1 MSKTDS
7 HVVSPDA
14 RPVQKSKNMSAVR
27 KAAQPA
33 DLRKRL
39 TDLTQAHRQEI
50 QALKSRFQT
59 EQKLM
64 REALKEQQRKT
75 KEAVEA
81 SKKVYDSQLKQA
93 RADYNDQNEFL
104 RKALKQ
110 YLQNAVKEITTN
122 YESRVTKENDERLD
136 ELRNMIRED
145 FLKAMQDKQDEIDQI
160 RLQSGDE
167 IASLVQESNEKNHR
181 IAQLESRM
189 KEVSHYL
196 PEDMQ
201 EELAQQ
207 FGIEAELDTLD
218 ESIPK
223 RRGLLARLTSMF

>member
-122 YESRVTKENDERLD
+122 YESRVTKET
-136 ELRNMIRED
+136 
-145 FLKAMQDKQDEIDQI
+145 
-160 RLQSGDE
+160 
-167 IASLVQESNEKNHR
+167 
-181 IAQLESRM
+181 M
-189 KEVSHYL
+189 K
-196 PEDMQ
+196 
-201 EELAQQ
+201 
-207 FGIEAELDTLD
+207 G
-218 ESIPK
+218 
-223 RRGLLARLTSMF
+223 LTS